1 MTSIHTDEQTLPATY
16 QVGVFALIRNR
27 DAYLIIQPRQPLL
40 PGGRQGLPGLL
51 LGASSGLNLVEMN
64 LRRVVREQVKLV
76 VSDLKLVGSHA
87 SRSPQDSG
95 ADARLN
101 LIFGTEY
108 SAGILDP
115 NPEQVAAANWIP
127 RTEILEAGAYPEWL
141 QSAVRELETVNS
153 PASTPEPAPSRL
165 RFGRRR

>member
-27 DAYLIIQPRQPLL
+27 DAYLIVQPRQPLL

-51 LGASSGLNLVEMN
+51 LGGSSGLNLGEMN

-115 NPEQVAAANWIP
+115 NPEQVAAADWIP
-127 RTEILEAGAYPEWL
+127 RTELLEAGAYPEWL
-141 QSAVRELETVNS
+141 AAAVRDFETTQAAAA
-153 PASTPEPAPSRL
+153 PAEPAPSRL

>member
-27 DAYLIIQPRQPLL
+27 DAYLIVQPRQPLL

-51 LGASSGLNLVEMN
+51 LGGSSGLNLVEMN

-115 NPEQVAAANWIP
+115 NPEQVAAADWIP
-127 RTEILEAGAYPEWL
+127 RTELLEPGAYPEWL
-141 QSAVRELETVNS
+141 AAAVRDFETTQAAAA
-153 PASTPEPAPSRL
+153 PAEPAPSRL

>member
-1 MTSIHTDEQTLPATY
+1 MHTDEQTLPATY

-27 DAYLIIQPRQPLL
+27 DAYLIVQPRQPLL

-51 LGASSGLNLVEMN
+51 LGGSSGLNLVEMN

-115 NPEQVAAANWIP
+115 NPEQVAAADWIP
-127 RTEILEAGAYPEWL
+127 RTELLEPGAYPEWL
-141 QSAVRELETVNS
+141 AAAVRDFETTQAAAA
-153 PASTPEPAPSRL
+153 PAEPAPSRL

>member
-27 DAYLIIQPRQPLL
+27 DAYLIVQPRQPLL

-51 LGASSGLNLVEMN
+51 LGGSGLNLVEMN

-87 SRSPQDSG
+87 SRSPQDSS

-101 LIFGTEY
+101 LILGTEY

-115 NPEQVAAANWIP
+115 NPDQVSAADWIP
-127 RTEILEAGAYPEWL
+127 RREILEAGAFPEWL
-141 QSAVRELETVNS
+141 QSAVRELETVNA
-153 PASTPEPAPSRL
+153 PASSPEPAPSRL